1 MMHPRRLLAVF
12 GLVVLTSMT
21 SCTSFSSSRSP
32 SMDKTGW
39 ITHCFG
45 RFLIDLPPDAV
56 INAGYYLW
64 GDIIERLDDTPD
76 ELVTRISQRERE
88 LRDHQHRKI
97 DKGMFIRQIDF
108 GNGATG
114 LLSWDSDASLEM
126 YELDSYFTSIPTW
139 RAYRWKGGVSTDREQ
154 RGVEISTEIAKN
166 IRSRGPNEIPNE
178 PGFCI
183 DQAYIAG
190 DSFQV
195 ERFGVGVTF
204 PDHPGARFEFR
215 SSTGA
220 AQKSLLE
227 RVGGFMQSALSTLAG
242 MEVLRKGKRPVG
254 NLPGEEYL
262 VAGSDKGQRGYTFMW
277 DVQGKDESLTE
288 PRLTAG
294 LAVLERSNENGKP
307 PPPAFKSDKE
317 ALELWDAIVDS
328 IRVRPT
334 SSSPRGGNAGPS
346 PAPKPT
352 TPGGQTL
359 GDDYVYEEFL
369 SNLKQKDNW
378 LDDL

>member
-1 MMHPRRLLAVF
+1 MMHPRRLLAVL

-21 SCTSFSSSRSP
+21 SCTSFSSSRSS

-64 GDIIERLDDTPD
+64 GNSIEQLADTQD
-76 ELVTRISQRERE
+76 ELESRVNRRESE
-88 LRDHQHRKI
+88 LRNSPHDS
-97 DKGMFIRQIDF
+97 KGTLFIRRVDL
-108 GNGATG
+108 GHGSVG
-114 LLSWDSDASLEM
+114 LLSWSSDVSTEM
-126 YELDSYFTSIPTW
+126 YRLDTYFASSPTR
-139 RAYRWKGGVSTDREQ
+139 RAYYRRGDISIDREV
-154 RGVEISTEIAKN
+154 RGIEISTEIARN
-166 IRSRGPNEIPNE
+166 IRSRRPNEIPSE

-204 PDHPGARFEFR
+204 PEHPGVDFEFR

-277 DVQGKDESLTE
+277 DVQGKDDSLTE

-346 PAPKPT
+346 PAPKPAT
-352 TPGGQTL
+352 SGGQTL

-369 SNLKQKDNW
+369 SSLKPKDNW

>member
-1 MMHPRRLLAVF
+1 MRPRRLLGVL

-45 RFLIDLPPDAV
+45 RFLIDLPPDAI
-56 INAGYYLW
+56 INTGHYLW
-64 GDIIERLDDTPD
+64 GNRIEKLADTQD
-76 ELVTRISQRERE
+76 ELESRVNRRESE
-88 LRDHQHRKI
+88 LRNSPHDS
-97 DKGMFIRQIDF
+97 KGALFIRRVDL
-108 GNGATG
+108 GHGSVG
-114 LLSWDSDASLEM
+114 LLSWSSDVSTEM
-126 YELDSYFTSIPTW
+126 YRLDTYFASSPTR
-139 RAYRWKGGVSTDREQ
+139 RAYYRRGDISIDREV
-154 RGVEISTEIAKN
+154 RGIEISTEIARN
-166 IRSRGPNEIPNE
+166 IRSRGPNEIPSE

-204 PDHPGARFEFR
+204 PEHPGARFEFR
-215 SSTGA
+215 SSTGSELN
-220 AQKSLLE
+220 SLLE
-227 RVGGFMQSALSTLAG
+227 RVDGFVQNMLATVAG
-242 MEVLRKGKRPVG
+242 VERLRKGKHPVG
-254 NLPGEEYL
+254 SLPGEEYL
-262 VAGSDKGQRGYTFMW
+262 VAGSNKGQRAYTFMW
-277 DVQGKDESLTE
+277 EVQGKEESLIE
-288 PRLTAG
+288 PNLTAG

-317 ALELWDAIVDS
+317 ALELWDTIVDS

-346 PAPKPT
+346 PAPKPA

-369 SNLKQKDNW
+369 SSLKPKDNW